1 MINKS
6 IIKLPGGYV
15 DAKGIIHQEAEILPL
30 SGLDEEL
37 LANHQNGESASLVT
51 LVLSRCVKR
60 IGKISPISGQLIRN
74 LLVADRQYLL
84 LKLREATFGERI
96 YANLFCP
103 WPDCGKRMSLDFSI
117 YDIPVIDSED
127 KGPTFSMDLSSDAVF
142 IADNGE
148 RFTKVFFRLPNGEDQ
163 ETISPLLAENES
175 KALAL
180 LLERCILRI
189 GSFKNPGRKGIQ
201 KLSPLA
207 RLEIEKKMEEIS
219 PKVELNLETSC
230 PECERDFT
238 VPFDLQ
244 DFIFG
249 EFRTDLDLL
258 YREIHYLA
266 YHYHWGEREIM
277 EMPREK
283 RQRYIEVLAD
293 EIERLNNAVE

>member
-1 MINKS
+1 MRE
-6 IIKLPGGYV
+6 IIVKLPGGHV
-15 DAKGIIHQEAEILPL
+15 DAQGIIHREVEIIPL
-30 SGLDEEL
+30 SGSDEEL
-37 LANHQNGESASLVT
+37 LAGSQNSESASLVT
-51 LVLSRCVKR
+51 LVLSRCVRR
-60 IGKISPISGQLIRN
+60 IGTISPVSGQLIRN

-96 YANLFCP
+96 YANPFCP
-103 WPDCGKRMSLDFSI
+103 WPDCGKRMSIDFSI
-117 YDIPVIDSED
+117 YDIPVIDSAD
-127 KGPTFSMDLSSDAVF
+127 KGPIFTMDLSSDAVF
-142 IADNGE
+142 IDENEE
-148 RFTKVFFRLPNGEDQ
+148 RFTEVSFRLPNGEDQ
-163 ETISPLLAENES
+163 ETISPMLAENES
-175 KALAL
+175 KAFAL

-189 GSFKNPGRKGIQ
+189 GSINNPGREGIQ

-207 RLEIEKKMEEIS
+207 RLEIEKKMEEIG
-219 PKVELNLETSC
+219 PKVELTLETSC

-238 VPFDLQ
+238 VPFDIQ

-283 RQRYIEVLAD
+283 RRRYIEVLAD